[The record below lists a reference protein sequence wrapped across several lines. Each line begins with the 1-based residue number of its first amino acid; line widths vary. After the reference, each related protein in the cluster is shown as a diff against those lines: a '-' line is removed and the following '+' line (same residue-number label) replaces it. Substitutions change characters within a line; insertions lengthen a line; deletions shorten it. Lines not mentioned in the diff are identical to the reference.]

1 MMQEEEEEKDDEK
14 KEKPEEKEDHYASTD
29 SSANGVIETDIFPRC
44 GVIKDDNLS
53 ILKMK
58 SGKRKRKKRSLCIDW
73 F

>member
-1 MMQEEEEEKDDEK
+1 MMPEEEEENDDEK

-58 SGKRKRKKRSLCIDW
+58 S
-73 F
+73 

>member
-1 MMQEEEEEKDDEK
+1 MMQEEEEEKHNER

-29 SSANGVIETDIFPRC
+29 SNASGVIETDISPRC

-58 SGKRKRKKRSLCIDW
+58 SGKRQRKRRSLCID
-73 F
+73 